1 MDPQPS
7 ILFCLDFYWPHI
19 GGGEVLF
26 TGLAE
31 GLARRGWK
39 VRVLTQHLKDSPD
52 FEVRHGVEIYR
63 HWSARRATFSLASIP
78 ALCRLAREAD
88 IIHAS
93 TYAAAFP
100 AWVASRLMR
109 KPLVLTV
116 HEIWIGKWN
125 KVSDDGFWSNMLND
139 KLERLIHL
147 FNYRNYIAVS
157 EATAR
162 DMVACGIPSERI
174 RVIHNGIDYSVWKP
188 DAYNRMEA
196 RKRLGVSD
204 DDFLFMYSGRPG
216 CSKGFPY
223 LLQALARIVKRY
235 PQVILLARLS
245 SSRAVQKDYCHALQ
259 MIEELGL
266 SDHVRNIP
274 PVPFDMIPPMTLSA
288 DTVVVPSLSEGFGF
302 VAVEACAMKRPVI
315 VSNTASLPEVVSGK
329 VLRVPPRDVDA
340 LADAMERA
348 IRQEWEEIPEKRF
361 PISEMIDKH
370 IACYREILGCPEAGS
385 QIES

>member
-1 MDPQPS
+1 M
-7 ILFCLDFYWPHI
+7 
-19 GGGEVLF
+19 
-26 TGLAE
+26 
-31 GLARRGWK
+31 
-39 VRVLTQHLKDSPD
+39 
-52 FEVRHGVEIYR
+52 EIHR
-63 HWSARRATFSLASIP
+63 HWSSSRSTFSLASIP
-78 ALCRLAREAD
+78 SICMLAKEAD

-100 AWVASRLMR
+100 AWIASRLMH

-125 KVSDDGFWSNMLND
+125 QVSDDGFWPNMLND

-147 FNYRNYIAVS
+147 FDYRNYVAVS
-157 EATAR
+157 QATAR
-162 DMVACGIPSERI
+162 DMVARGIPSERI

-188 DAYNRMEA
+188 SAYKRMEE
-196 RKRLGVSD
+196 RRRLGFSD

-223 LLQALARIVKRY
+223 LLQALAKIAGHH
-235 PQVILLARLS
+235 PQVKLLARLS
-245 SSRAVQKDYCHALQ
+245 TSKAVQKDYCRALR

-266 SDHVRNIP
+266 SERVRNIP
-274 PVPFDMIPPMTLSA
+274 PVPFDKIPPMTLAA

-315 VSNTASLPEVVSGK
+315 VSDTASLPEVVSGK
-329 VLRVPPRDVDA
+329 VLRVPPRNVDA

-348 IRQEWEEIPEKRF
+348 IRQEWEEIPERRF
-361 PISEMIDKH
+361 PISDMIDRH
-370 IACYREILGCPEAGS
+370 VALYQEILACPAAGTRT
-385 QIES
+385 EP